1 MCRHWSRD
9 PLAKYSPSGLN
20 ATEYTGCL
28 QTHINSVNI
37 ISKHNKVSEY
47 FAFHSWYQY
56 LWPDKLYRRRP
67 CSTSQSLIVESK
79 DALQAKQN
87 SQSMLWC
94 SSGPTRQE
102 TNSRQLYNPSY
113 IYNNNNDLISVREQS
128 AAIWDNNPNAK
139 LAGTRYS
146 AKFSKPNAA
155 NFVTVDHFL
164 FFHDDFF
171 FLGRDD
177 AMYATHKK
185 YDTWL

>member
-1 MCRHWSRD
+1 MQQNTLVACR
-9 PLAKYSPSGLN
+9 
-20 ATEYTGCL
+20 
-28 QTHINSVNI
+28 HINSVNI
-37 ISKHNKVSEY
+37 VSKHNKVSEY

-113 IYNNNNDLISVREQS
+113 IYNNDLISVREQS

-139 LAGTRYS
+139 LAGNQMLQILLLLTLFYS
-146 AKFSKPNAA
+146 SMMIS
-155 NFVTVDHFL
+155 
-164 FFHDDFF
+164 F
-171 FLGRDD
+171 FLEGMMLCMPHIRSMTLDCSE
-177 AMYATHKK
+177 
-185 YDTWL
+185 